1 LIGVAGTKVKT
12 RMPSTWWD
20 NYEGQGVINIVQHH
34 KTKEKEFH
42 NSGFENGENVDVVVI
57 DGVLWQCEGY

>member
-34 KTKEKEFH
+34 KTKEKNFIILDLKM
-42 NSGFENGENVDVVVI
+42 VKM
-57 DGVLWQCEGY
+57 